1 MKIGITFANSGKFS
15 RPELFAELARDCE
28 ELGFESIW
36 TVEHVVIP
44 QPHMPYPGSKD
55 GQMPGGDEVPIP
67 DPLIPLAYAAA
78 ITTKLKLSTG
88 VIILPQR
95 HPLYLAKQLAT
106 LDVLSKGRMMVG
118 IGSGWMKEE
127 FDSLGIGYNVR
138 GARTDESIQAM
149 RAIWREPVASFHGK
163 HFHFHDAK
171 SFPKPLQKDGIPIH
185 IGGHSPAAARRAG
198 KLGDGFFP
206 TVTGADKLAEIFALV
221 REEARKAGRNP
232 EAIEFSAM
240 AAPKPDAVKA
250 IEDVG
255 VKRVVFA
262 PPSSDPARLKAGLER
277 IANDLANL

>member
-1 MKIGITFANSGKFS
+1 MKLGVSFANSGKFS

-28 ELGFESIW
+28 TLGFESIW

-55 GQMPGGDEVPIP
+55 GQMPGGDDVPIP

-78 ITTKLKLSTG
+78 LTNKLKLSTG

-106 LDVLSKGRMMVG
+106 LDVLSNGRMMVG

-127 FDSLGIGYNVR
+127 FDSLQIPFNVR

-149 RAIWREPVASFHGK
+149 RVLWKEASASFHGK
-163 HFHFHDAK
+163 HFNFNEVK
-171 SFPKPLQKDGIPIH
+171 SYPKPLQKNGIPIH
-185 IGGHSPAAARRAG
+185 IGGHSQAAARRAG
-198 KLGDGFFP
+198 RFGDGFFP
-206 TVTGADKLAEIFALV
+206 TLTSPEKLNEMFAIT

-232 EAIEFSAM
+232 DAIEFSTM
-240 AAPKPDAVKA
+240 AAPKRDSVKA
-250 IEDVG
+250 LQDIG
-255 VKRVVFA
+255 VTRIIMA
-262 PPSSDPARLKAGLER
+262 PPSSDPGRLRAGLDK
-277 IANDLANL
+277 IANDLASI